1 MPHATHSFDD
11 VWELAEYSVREA
23 RVLRSFLEYLQLGT
37 DSQDKKWER
46 VQQWRNEVGLQLG
59 NPQVTDA
66 ATILFQTLRDLPAE
80 LRRALVQQTLAEAH
94 SRYFGRSS

>member
-1 MPHATHSFDD
+1 MPQTTDSFDD

-23 RVLRSFLEYLQLGT
+23 RVLRSFLEYLRLGT

-46 VQQWRNEVGLQLG
+46 VQQWKSEVGLQLG
-59 NPQVTDA
+59 NPQVTDE
-66 ATILFQTLRDLPAE
+66 ATTLFQTLRALPPE
-80 LRRALVQQTLAEAH
+80 LRRVLVQKTLAEAQ